1 MHEISREAL
10 TGSTPE
16 QVFDLVAA
24 VEDYPVFLRGC
35 AGAQI
40 HRKDEAEALASLDLR
55 GGVFKQRLTTL
66 NRMQRPHRLE
76 MNLSDGPFRHLSG
89 LWRFEPVGGGCRV
102 SLKIRFEFKSWA
114 QELLLGR
121 SFEALCD
128 RLVVDFLNR
137 ARRIGTPDE

>member
-24 VEDYPVFLRGC
+24 VEDYPFFLRGC
-35 AGAQI
+35 GGAQI
-40 HRKDEAEALASLDLR
+40 HRQDENEVLASLDLR

-66 NRMQRPHRLE
+66 NRMRRPHRLE

-89 LWRFEPVGGGCRV
+89 SWRFEPVGGGCRV
-102 SLKIRFEFKSWA
+102 SLNIRFEFESRA

-137 ARRIGTPDE
+137 VRRAA

>member
-10 TGSTPE
+10 TASAPE

-24 VEDYPVFLRGC
+24 VEDYPFFLRGC
-35 AGAQI
+35 VGAQI
-40 HRKDEAEALASLDLR
+40 HRQDENEALASLDLR

-66 NRMQRPHRLE
+66 NRMQRPRRLE

-89 LWRFEPVGGGCRV
+89 LWHFEPVGGGCKV
-102 SLKIRFEFKSWA
+102 SLKIRFEFKSRA

-128 RLVVDFLNR
+128 RLVVDFLSR

>member
-1 MHEISREAL
+1 MQEISKEAL
-10 TGSTPE
+10 TASAPE
-16 QVFDLVAA
+16 RIFDLVAA
-24 VEDYPVFLRGC
+24 VEEYPDFLRGC
-35 AGAQI
+35 VGARV
-40 HRKDEAEALASLDLR
+40 HRQDGNEALASLDLR
-55 GGVFKQRLTTL
+55 GGVFRQRLTTL
-66 NRMQRPHRLE
+66 NRMQRPRRLE

-102 SLKIRFEFKSWA
+102 SLRIRFEFKSRA

-137 ARRIGTPDE
+137 ARRISMPDG

>member
-1 MHEISREAL
+1 MQEIIKEAL
-10 TGSTPE
+10 AASAPE
-16 QVFDLVAA
+16 RIFDLVAA
-24 VEDYPVFLRGC
+24 IEDYPDFLRGC
-35 AGAQI
+35 VGAEI
-40 HRKDEAEALASLDLR
+40 HRRDENEALASLDLR

-66 NRMQRPHRLE
+66 NRMQRPRRLE

-89 LWRFEPVGGGCRV
+89 VWLFEPVGGGCKV
-102 SLKIRFEFKSWA
+102 SLKIRFEFKSKA

-137 ARRIGTPDE
+137 ARRAG